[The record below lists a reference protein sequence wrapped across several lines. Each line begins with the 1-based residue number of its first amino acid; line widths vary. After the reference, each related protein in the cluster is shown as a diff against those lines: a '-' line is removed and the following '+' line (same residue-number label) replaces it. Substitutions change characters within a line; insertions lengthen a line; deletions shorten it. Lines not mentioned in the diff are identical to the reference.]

1 MIKEKLKRGTFLY
14 KIYLYYHLFF
24 RYKLFYKKKNYSQ
37 FNEDLFIDNFF
48 KNIQFGKFLDIG
60 CFHPIRYNNT
70 YLLYKKGW
78 RGTNIDLNPTSIDMF
93 NIVRNQDTNICAAI
107 SETKKKMKIFFENSF
122 SAANTLSEKIY
133 NEDQKKNKL
142 FKHVIEIQTK
152 TLKELLKNKFDFL
165 NIDVE
170 GLDFDILKTIDLELY
185 RPNLICIEIL
195 ERDNKKK
202 DKIFFYLK
210 RFNYSFCKKGEV
222 SYFFKLDSFNGYNI

>member
-48 KNIQFGKFLDIG
+48 KNIKFGNFLDIG

-78 RGTNIDLNPTSIDMF
+78 RGTNIDLNQTSIDMF

-107 SETKKKMKIFFENSF
+107 SDKKKKLKIFF
-122 SAANTLSEKIY
+122 TYKYI
-133 NEDQKKNKL
+133 
-142 FKHVIEIQTK
+142 
-152 TLKELLKNKFDFL
+152 
-165 NIDVE
+165 
-170 GLDFDILKTIDLELY
+170 
-185 RPNLICIEIL
+185 
-195 ERDNKKK
+195 
-202 DKIFFYLK
+202 
-210 RFNYSFCKKGEV
+210 
-222 SYFFKLDSFNGYNI
+222 